1 MKLNDLDQ
9 KVLKNLNLDGL
20 PEEEKQKALK
30 RLDEA
35 LMNRFMVNILTSL
48 PKEKQEELERKAKEL
63 KDGQYD
69 KFLEEAINL
78 HPDAKAILEKSAE
91 EIIEEFK
98 KNEPQS
104 PEGKPQTDQKLQ
116 DSTETKDQPVA
127 KAQAP
132 SPDVSADY
140 YQAG

>member
-48 PKEKQEELERKAKEL
+48 PKEKQEELERKAEEL

-91 EIIEEFK
+91 EIIGEFK
-98 KNEPQS
+98 ENKQQS
-104 PEGKPQTDQKLQ
+104 PDSKPQIDQKLQ
-116 DSTETKDQPVA
+116 ASTETKDQPA
-127 KAQAP
+127 TKMQTPTPDA
-132 SPDVSADY
+132 SPDY
-140 YQAG
+140 YQAE

>member
-20 PEEEKQKALK
+20 PEEEKQKVLK

-48 PKEKQEELERKAKEL
+48 PKDKQEELEKKAKDL

-69 KFLEEAINL
+69 KFLEEAINI
-78 HPDAKAILEKSAE
+78 HPDAKGVLEKSAE

-98 KNEPQS
+98 GNEQASSKIKETPQS
-104 PEGKPQTDQKLQ
+104 QEVAD
-116 DSTETKDQPVA
+116 TKEEPATKTQPA
-127 KAQAP
+127 T
-132 SPDVSADY
+132 SDVSPNY
-140 YQAG
+140 YQAE

>member
-20 PEEEKQKALK
+20 PDEEKQKVLK

-48 PKEKQEELERKAKEL
+48 PKEKQEELEKKAKEL

-91 EIIEEFK
+91 EIIGEFK
-98 KNEPQS
+98 ENKRQI
-104 PEGKPQTDQKLQ
+104 DQKLQ

>member
-9 KVLKNLNLDGL
+9 KVLKNLNLDSL
-20 PEEEKQKALK
+20 PEEEKQKVLK

-48 PKEKQEELERKAKEL
+48 PKDKQEELEKKAKDL

-69 KFLEEAINL
+69 KFLEEAINI
-78 HPDAKAILEKSAE
+78 HPDAKGVLEKSAE

-98 KNEPQS
+98 GNEQASSKTKETPQS
-104 PEGKPQTDQKLQ
+104 QEVAD
-116 DSTETKDQPVA
+116 TKEEPATKTQPA
-127 KAQAP
+127 T
-132 SPDVSADY
+132 SDVSPNY
-140 YQAG
+140 YQAE